1 METLLMGRRFCYV
14 LCLIFIYYSQQ
25 SSCAT
30 IEVGGPVGWTN
41 FDTSTNKPPDY
52 ATWVSSQSV
61 IVDDILVFKFPPGYH
76 NVYSLPTQAA
86 YTSCDQSKATELNDG
101 KTGSYSWTATK
112 AGTYY
117 FACFKVVEGLGSHC
131 QGGQKLEVVV
141 KGGKAAA
148 PAPVPAPA
156 PAKKAPALA
165 PSSSEA
171 PTSVVGVPAPAPSPG
186 PSKGAGGLSSTPAWT
201 AIFILSALVVLGI

>member
-1 METLLMGRRFCYV
+1 MESLLMGRRCCYV

-41 FDTSTNKPPDY
+41 YDTSTNKPPDY

-61 IVDDILVFKFPPGYH
+61 VVDDILVFKFPPGYH

-86 YTSCDQSKATELNDG
+86 YTSCDQSKATELNDE
-101 KTGSYSWTATK
+101 KTGSYS
-112 AGTYY
+112 
-117 FACFKVVEGLGSHC
+117 
-131 QGGQKLEVVV
+131 KLEVVV

-148 PAPVPAPA
+148 PAPVPALA

-165 PSSSEA
+165 PSSLRLQHLCSECQHQLLLLVHLEFLVCNLA
-171 PTSVVGVPAPAPSPG
+171 CSSSSSSVVQG
-186 PSKGAGGLSSTPAWT
+186 PIRTREEK
-201 AIFILSALVVLGI
+201 